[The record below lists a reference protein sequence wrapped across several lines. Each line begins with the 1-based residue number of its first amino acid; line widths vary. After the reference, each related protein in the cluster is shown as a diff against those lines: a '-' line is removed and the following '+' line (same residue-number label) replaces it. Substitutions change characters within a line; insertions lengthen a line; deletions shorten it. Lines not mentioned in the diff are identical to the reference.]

1 MKHLA
6 MKRSKRQPAN
16 EPPAFAATLL
26 ACLMAAWPATAA
38 TMTVPQ
44 VIVVLHGRHPA
55 DLSGHDLSRLDLAD
69 LDLSGANL
77 FGADLTGVRLVGAN
91 LAGANLDRAIII
103 RADFS
108 EANLSGATMF
118 LPAASSLLGE
128 NPATEAPRFH
138 GANLSGARLLAKLGN
153 GDWTGVN
160 LANAH
165 LELGRLQFL
174 AAAHSDLSG
183 CQLMAANLEGAD
195 LEGVSLTFADL
206 RGANLA
212 RANLQRADL
221 AGAKLDGANLAGA
234 NLARADVH
242 GASLRGAVGLD
253 QAIGLESVRNLDF
266 AER

>member
-16 EPPAFAATLL
+16 KPSAFAATLL

-44 VIVVLHGRHPA
+44 VIVVLHGKHPA
-55 DLSGHDLSRLDLAD
+55 DLSGRDLSRLDLAD

-77 FGADLTGVRLVGAN
+77 AGANLFGADLTGARLVGAN

-128 NPATEAPRFH
+128 NPAIEAPRFH

-153 GDWTGVN
+153 SDWTGVN

-221 AGAKLDGANLAGA
+221 AGPSWTGPTWPAPIW
-234 NLARADVH
+234 
-242 GASLRGAVGLD
+242 RGPTFMAHPSAALSGWIKRSD
-253 QAIGLESVRNLDF
+253 
-266 AER
+266 